1 MQAHKQ
7 LFTNILGGHT
17 RQFVIPVFQRDYSWT
32 REQCEQ
38 LWNDVLRTGA
48 EETNGGHFTGSFVYI
63 EAGRIG
69 ATFQRWL
76 VIDGQ
81 QRVTT
86 LTLLLIA
93 LRNHIRESG
102 WSGDDDSPTTGLIDD
117 YYLKNAHQKRE
128 RQYRIVLR
136 RKDDKTL
143 RMLVDGISIP
153 EFDDRCSELIVDAYR
168 FFRSALQK
176 PGCDLD
182 EVYRG
187 VSRLH
192 VVDIKL
198 DRNVDNPQNGL
209 REHEFDWCRSS
220 SERFGSQLSSDGAQ

>member
-1 MQAHKQ
+1 M
-7 LFTNILGGHT
+7 
-17 RQFVIPVFQRDYSWT
+17 
-32 REQCEQ
+32 
-38 LWNDVLRTGA
+38 
-48 EETNGGHFTGSFVYI
+48 
-63 EAGRIG
+63 
-69 ATFQRWL
+69 
-76 VIDGQ
+76 IDGQ

-102 WSGDDDSPTTGLIDD
+102 WSGDDDSPTTELIDY
-117 YYLKNAHQKRE
+117 YYLKNAHQQHE

-153 EFDDRCSELIVDAYR
+153 EFDDSCSELIVDAYR

-187 VSRLH
+187 VSRLN

-198 DRNVDNPQNGL
+198 DRNVDNPQMVFESMNSTGVDLRQSDLVRNYLLMGL
-209 REHEFDWCRSS
+209 NESEQTRLYADYWSKIESLFQASANAFDRHSS
-220 SERFGSQLSSDGAQ
+220 YQLRM